1 MSQDTAFKNLP
12 KSCED
17 TGTLGPFRPGVP
29 EGRDR
34 RTAGPPRH
42 PNDQRLAP
50 RTLRRRP
57 ALKGNTPMSKR
68 IAIIGGGYIGAE
80 LAKSL
85 DNTAEV
91 TLIEPRS
98 HFVHAPAMIRAVVDP
113 ALLDRALIPYDR
125 LLKNGRVL
133 RARANGID
141 ADGVT
146 LDDGQ
151 RVAADYIVVA
161 TGSSNATPFKPVGDD
176 IDGLRQANQRVH
188 DQLNAA
194 RRIGI
199 VGAGAVGT
207 ELAGEIAHAM
217 PDKEITLISD
227 TGRLFPTMPE
237 KLGTALASKLRDAGV
252 TLVLGKRAENLQS
265 LTEPYAGRLKLSDGS
280 ELEFDLIFPVLGSRA
295 SSELLDGLPDTQ
307 KSTANRVKVD
317 RWLRPSSLPNVL
329 AAGDLADAGDGMT
342 IVATSRQLP
351 WLKATLKGLISG
363 KPLEQMK
370 PYKPWGPKAPI
381 LVPLGPKRG
390 NSFLG
395 LFTAGDLLT
404 RKMKGE
410 NLFVRKYSKLLNR
423 A

>member
-42 PNDQRLAP
+42 PNDQRPAP
-50 RTLRRRP
+50 RTLHRLP
-57 ALKGNTPMSKR
+57 ALKGIAPMSKH

-85 DNTAEV
+85 DNAAEV

-351 WLKATLKGLISG
+351 WLKATLKGFISG

>member
-1 MSQDTAFKNLP
+1 
-12 KSCED
+12 
-17 TGTLGPFRPGVP
+17 
-29 EGRDR
+29 
-34 RTAGPPRH
+34 
-42 PNDQRLAP
+42 
-50 RTLRRRP
+50 
-57 ALKGNTPMSKR
+57 MSKR
-68 IAIIGGGYIGAE
+68 IAIIGGGYLGAE

-85 DNTAEV
+85 DDTADV
-91 TLIEPRS
+91 SLIEPRS

-113 ALLDRALIPYDR
+113 SLLDRALIPYDR

-133 RARANGID
+133 RARASGID
-141 ADGVT
+141 ANGVT

-151 RVAADYIVVA
+151 RVDADYIVVA
-161 TGSSNATPFKPVGDD
+161 TGSSNAMPFKPVGDD
-176 IDGLRQANQRVH
+176 IEGLQRANQRVH
-188 DQLNAA
+188 DQLKAV

-217 PDKEITLISD
+217 PDKKITLISD
-227 TGRLFPTMPE
+227 MDRLFPTMPD
-237 KLGTALASKLRDAGV
+237 KLGTALAKKLRDAGV
-252 TLVLGKRAENLQS
+252 TLILGKKAENLQS
-265 LTEPYAGRLKLSDGS
+265 MTEPYAGRLKLSDGS
-280 ELEFDLIFPVLGSRA
+280 EQDFDLIFPVLGSRA
-295 SSELLDGLPDTQ
+295 SSELIDVLPGMQ

-317 RWLRPSSLPNVL
+317 QWLRPSLLPNVF
-329 AAGDLADAGDGMT
+329 AAGDVADAGDGMT

-351 WLKATLKGLISG
+351 WLTATLKGLVAG
-363 KPLEQMK
+363 KPLEEMK

-395 LFTAGDLLT
+395 LFTVGDLLT

-410 NLFVRKYSKLLNR
+410 DLFVTKYSNLLNR